1 MSKFNPMCINYNSY
15 KVEFVLQGA
24 AHIHGVL
31 WVDWEKCEAILDEI
45 VEVGGESAH
54 SVVDEGE
61 DDLLLLKY
69 LKNAKNRIQKLF
81 S

>member
-1 MSKFNPMCINYNSY
+1 MGG
-15 KVEFVLQGA
+15 LG
-24 AHIHGVL
+24 
-31 WVDWEKCEAILDEI
+31 KCEAIPDEI

-69 LKNAKNRIQKLF
+69 LKNVTNRIQKLF